1 MTFHRIAA
9 AVLAASLSTAALA
22 MPVQTFLTKAYALQ
36 QKGPLALFSSDLK
49 LLTEQAKSDMKQ
61 IRAEHAAAKAAG
73 RPRAFCL
80 PEPRAKLTDKD
91 VMSAMEAVPPAQRA
105 RTDTRDALRA
115 YVTRRFPCR

>member
-1 MTFHRIAA
+1 MTFDRIAA
-9 AVLAASLSTAALA
+9 VVLAASLPTAASA

-61 IRAEHAAAKAAG
+61 IRAENAAAKAAG
-73 RPRAFCL
+73 GRRPFCL

-91 VMSAMEAVPPAQRA
+91 VMSAMEAIPPAQRA